1 MDAYQN
7 LISSDKRYNERKV
20 IIADGSRSSMSI
32 LQHTVDSR
40 KVFILA
46 SVRAILLWIYR
57 KLSIRKPPVPQNGSI
72 KTLSLIQTEKAFSG
86 TQELK
91 KE

>member
-32 LQHTVDSR
+32 LQHNVTFLQSLS
-40 KVFILA
+40 KSFILKMHVFLLELLIHYL
-46 SVRAILLWIYR
+46 SNLLRILL
-57 KLSIRKPPVPQNGSI
+57 VPFIS
-72 KTLSLIQTEKAFSG
+72 
-86 TQELK
+86 
-91 KE
+91 

>member
-32 LQHTVDSR
+32 LQHNVTFC
-40 KVFILA
+40 KVCYSESKSFILKMHVFLLELLIHYL
-46 SVRAILLWIYR
+46 SNLLRILL
-57 KLSIRKPPVPQNGSI
+57 VPFIS
-72 KTLSLIQTEKAFSG
+72 
-86 TQELK
+86 
-91 KE
+91 